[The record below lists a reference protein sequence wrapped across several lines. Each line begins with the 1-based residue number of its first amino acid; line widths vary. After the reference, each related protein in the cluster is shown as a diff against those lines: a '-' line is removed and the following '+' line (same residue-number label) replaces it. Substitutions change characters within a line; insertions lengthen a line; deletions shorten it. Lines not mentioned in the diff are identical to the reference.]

1 MTTHDGHAYVQDVD
15 DIDFATAVIE
25 ASFEHPVVVD
35 FWAPWCGPCRSLGP
49 IMERLA
55 SAARGDWTLAK
66 VNVDQN
72 QGLAKR
78 FNVQGIPAVKAF
90 VDGKPV
96 AEFTGALPESQ
107 VASWLAGFVQAKP
120 DETHA
125 MLEALALTDIVAAQ
139 RGYAALLSTQPTN
152 QAARLAYARLLI
164 MRNDST
170 AISVLQEV
178 SGPLKEQAAG
188 WTTIAAASQEIHHA
202 EDQVAHAFRTALD
215 AFIAQDYSNALDGM
229 LALVIRARAW
239 NDDAARKTFLAML
252 QALGATHPLVAPAR
266 KELAAA
272 LF

>member
-1 MTTHDGHAYVQDVD
+1 MTTHDGHPYVQDVD
-15 DIDFATAVIE
+15 DIDFATAVID
-25 ASFEHPVVVD
+25 ASFDHPVVVD

-49 IMERLA
+49 VMERLA
-55 SAARGDWTLAK
+55 TAAHGDWTLAK

-72 QGLAKR
+72 QALAQR

-96 AEFTGALPESQ
+96 AEFTGALPESR
-107 VASWLAGFVQAKP
+107 VVSWLEGFVQAKP
-120 DETHA
+120 DQTTA
-125 MLEALALTDIVAAQ
+125 VLEALALTDIVAAE
-139 RGYAALLSTQPTN
+139 RGYAALMSTQPTN
-152 QAARLAYARLLI
+152 DTARLAYARLLI
-164 MRNDST
+164 MRNEST

-178 SGPLKEQAAG
+178 SGPRKEQAAG
-188 WTTIAAASQEIHHA
+188 WISIAAASQEIHQS
-202 EDQVAHAFRTALD
+202 EDLVAPAFRAALD
-215 AFIAQDYSNALDGM
+215 AFIAQEYRTGLDGM